1 MLDDDDDIY
10 IYIYYVYL
18 YEKLEIMTDISQ
30 TEGTLER
37 EI

>member
-1 MLDDDDDIY
+1 MLDDDDIY